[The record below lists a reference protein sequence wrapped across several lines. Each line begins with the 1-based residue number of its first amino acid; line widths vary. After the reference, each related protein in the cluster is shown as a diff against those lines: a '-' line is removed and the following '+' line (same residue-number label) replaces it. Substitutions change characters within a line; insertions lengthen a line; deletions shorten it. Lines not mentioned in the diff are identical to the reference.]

1 MTEQQ
6 TRPVESPRATALTA
20 YEPRDLG
27 ELRQFAQEVTA
38 TQLVPEKYR
47 GKPADAMVA
56 MMYGKETANLGP
68 LASLQYVAVIN
79 GRPAFY
85 GDALP
90 GIAFNKGLV
99 VDMEET
105 LEGEPMSLGWTA
117 ICVVTRANGT
127 KVTQRFS
134 VADAKRAGLW
144 DKAGPWKQY
153 PQRMMQWRA
162 RSWAIR
168 DAAPHLLF
176 GPTYEELRDIENYVG
191 PDNARDVSPASKT
204 PTAAERRAAMRAAEL
219 VEVVT
224 FDGEPR
230 MILPGE
236 VEQFLRDEAG
246 ASGSGAMAQE
256 FVEANRRHLERFGLL
271 PEEDH
276 DTGEAVEPAR
286 QSGRRVPPDAGG
298 RTGHFHAGRPAPAC
312 WRPCDGAA
320 QRQRRR
326 RPSSHDR
333 AAWRQED
340 DRSARR
346 DEAAAR
352 GRLPSTHDGRWLLR
366 VARRQRGAA
375 PAQREG
381 ARVGGR
387 GR

>member
-6 TRPVESPRATALTA
+6 TRPVERPRATALTA

-105 LEGEPMSLGWTA
+105 LEGEPLSAGWTA
-117 ICVVTRANGT
+117 VCVVTRASGT

-168 DAAPHLLF
+168 DAAPHMLF

-191 PDNARDVSPASKT
+191 PDNARDVSPPSKK
-204 PTAAERRAAMRAAEL
+204 PTAAERRAAMAAVESVEIIDENGELHFIPRGAAEQ
-219 VEVVT
+219 
-224 FDGEPR
+224 FMRDNPGARRAGEEPHQPTESVA
-230 MILPGE
+230 ILPGE
-236 VEQFLRDEAG
+236 RMAMAMEDSQSPAGAHAAPHNGNGPRKIRIWLGPLAQIEAPAAEALGELRAAIESTDSGAELNALIENNEPLLRALKGSNRDKMTAAIDEARKRLDEG
-246 ASGSGAMAQE
+246 
-256 FVEANRRHLERFGLL
+256 
-271 PEEDH
+271 PD
-276 DTGEAVEPAR
+276 DTWMLGDEPA
-286 QSGRRVPPDAGG
+286 SV
-298 RTGHFHAGRPAPAC
+298 
-312 WRPCDGAA
+312 
-320 QRQRRR
+320 
-326 RPSSHDR
+326 
-333 AAWRQED
+333 
-340 DRSARR
+340 
-346 DEAAAR
+346 
-352 GRLPSTHDGRWLLR
+352 
-366 VARRQRGAA
+366 
-375 PAQREG
+375 
-381 ARVGGR
+381 
-387 GR
+387 